1 MRPFTLTR
9 DMLSL
14 GGQFYPTGHILAMF
28 PTEEAAREAAR
39 SLHQAGCPEDD
50 ILWIT
55 PQCFL
60 EQVVRKVGDEEPAF
74 PSPGT
79 EGATTHHFAELAE
92 QGHYGIMIH
101 TPDGKCHDK
110 VMQSLHEHHPSFA
123 QKYRWL
129 VIEDVE

>member
-9 DMLSL
+9 AMLSL

-28 PTEEAAREAAR
+28 PTEEAARQAAKALAR
-39 SLHQAGCPEDD
+39 AGCHDDD

-55 PQCFL
+55 PQSFL
-60 EQVVRKVGDEEPAF
+60 EQVVGQVGDEEPAF

-79 EGATTHHFAELAE
+79 EGATTHHFAELAA
-92 QGHYGIMIH
+92 QGHYGIMINS
-101 TPDGKCHDK
+101 PDAKCNER
-110 VMQSLHEHHPSFA
+110 VMATLHEHHPSFA